1 MHCSHFTIV
10 EYQCPLVA
18 CSAVCMQTLHV
29 HAGLRKRTVYLPCES
44 I

>member
-1 MHCSHFTIV
+1 MHCSHFAVV

-18 CSAVCMQTLHV
+18 WSAACRCI
-29 HAGLRKRTVYLPCES
+29 AGLRKRTVYLPCES